1 MGYRMLPK
9 SSRHTFEGDAARII
23 LSPNQVTK
31 LEATLLSKLELGN
44 SLIRFDYDVA
54 LSNRAPLH

>member
-1 MGYRMLPK
+1 MYRFPWCLRCRVSYLNRLLPN

-31 LEATLLSKLELGN
+31 LEATLLCKLELGN
-44 SLIRFDYDVA
+44 SL
-54 LSNRAPLH
+54 